1 MTKTKVKVRKGKHQ
15 PDCKTL
21 HPYRMGKDKRIL
33 IDAASRQTIEQL
45 FSLRNAGARI
55 SDLLEVARACL
66 PLADGSRWNEEQMNT
81 YLGDPIHAGY
91 HLKREGE
98 KYVMTRLN
106 FPDPSVSL
114 EDWLE
119 CNPLV
124 RKRPIRLE

>member
-1 MTKTKVKVRKGKHQ
+1 MSEFHFSILPSKKWYLTGSSVKWS
-15 PDCKTL
+15 
-21 HPYRMGKDKRIL
+21 RIHSCSQL
-33 IDAASRQTIEQL
+33 ITNTPSHTQ
-45 FSLRNAGARI
+45 I
-55 SDLLEVARACL
+55 SDLLEVASAYL
-66 PLADGSRWNEEQMNT
+66 PLADGGQWDEERMNT

-106 FPDPSVSL
+106 FPDPPISL

-124 RKRPIRLE
+124 RMRPIRLE

>member
-1 MTKTKVKVRKGKHQ
+1 MIKTKVKVKCSKRQ
-15 PDCKTL
+15 PACEVL
-21 HPYRMGKDKRIL
+21 PPYRLGKGDVISL
-33 IDAASRQTIEQL
+33 DSASCQAIKQI

-55 SDLLEVARACL
+55 GELLEVARACL
-66 PLADGSRWNEEQMNT
+66 SLAAGGWWTEERMNS

-106 FPDPSVSL
+106 FPDPPVSL
-114 EDWLE
+114 ECWLE
-119 CNPLV
+119 CNPVV